1 MKSEL
6 LGFVAQCGVNQ
17 KLSSRY
23 LLAQIHLRLT
33 IQMDTLPNPDL
44 SQLKDLREARS
55 SAALGWMRQLSLGKA
70 LLFLIP

>member
-1 MKSEL
+1 MWSQSKAEL
-6 LGFVAQCGVNQ
+6 KVLTYPNT
-17 KLSSRY
+17 
-23 LLAQIHLRLT
+23 LRLT